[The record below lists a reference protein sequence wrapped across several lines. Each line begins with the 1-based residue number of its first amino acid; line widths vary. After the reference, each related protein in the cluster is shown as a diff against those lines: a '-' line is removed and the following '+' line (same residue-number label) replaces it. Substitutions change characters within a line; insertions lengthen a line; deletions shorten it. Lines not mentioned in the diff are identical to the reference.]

1 MQVDYNI
8 TYPVLQVRGRS
19 LIQYN
24 EYAFERS
31 GRTKLKL
38 QQHLK
43 EVRENSPAYSGIM
56 TVGAK
61 KRLSKAVSLLVQSS
75 KPRIIFN
82 PVSQTYHQFK
92 LSFLTLT
99 IPLNHIRP
107 EAKFCNKF
115 LLEPMIRILRNRY
128 GLKSYIWKLEL
139 QQNGMVHYHLTC
151 NMFINHSSL
160 KDEWNNILS
169 RNGLLDE
176 YRERSGNLW
185 PNSTDIKS
193 VKQIRDFEAYLIKY
207 VSKDGQNQEGV
218 KTKIWDCSLNL
229 KSAEFYVINASWSYL
244 ERLESLEKSGS
255 ISVYAGERYIMYKFK
270 TIDIKSF
277 LDKEDLKFYNLH
289 LTNIRNGKIIKQEDQ
304 YTSLRD
310 STTEDNIRREND
322 TAKRMGS
329 GQGKG
334 YIHDEIT
341 KRLEKERKAAIP
353 VYVNTSFCYKY
364 QQDEKGIVRYL

>member
-1 MQVDYNI
+1 MQIDYNI

-19 LIQYN
+19 LVQYN

-31 GRTKLKL
+31 GNTRLRL

-43 EVRENSPAYSGIM
+43 EVRESSPAYSGVM

-82 PVSQTYHQFK
+82 PVSQTHHQFK

-99 IPLNHIRP
+99 IPLNQIRP
-107 EAKFCNKF
+107 DAKFCNKF
-115 LLEPMIRILRNRY
+115 LLEPMIRVLRNRY

-207 VSKDGQNQEGV
+207 V
-218 KTKIWDCSLNL
+218 
-229 KSAEFYVINASWSYL
+229 
-244 ERLESLEKSGS
+244 
-255 ISVYAGERYIMYKFK
+255 
-270 TIDIKSF
+270 
-277 LDKEDLKFYNLH
+277 
-289 LTNIRNGKIIKQEDQ
+289 
-304 YTSLRD
+304 
-310 STTEDNIRREND
+310 
-322 TAKRMGS
+322 
-329 GQGKG
+329 
-334 YIHDEIT
+334 
-341 KRLEKERKAAIP
+341 
-353 VYVNTSFCYKY
+353 
-364 QQDEKGIVRYL
+364 